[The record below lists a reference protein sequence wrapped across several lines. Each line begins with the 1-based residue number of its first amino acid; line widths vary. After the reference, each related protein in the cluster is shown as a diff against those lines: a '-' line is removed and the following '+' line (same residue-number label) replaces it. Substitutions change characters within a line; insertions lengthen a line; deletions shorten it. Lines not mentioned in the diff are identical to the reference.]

1 MRIGI
6 LGAGQLGRMLTL
18 DGMRLGHEFSLYDP
32 AGKASAGV
40 GTIYNDPDGQHLA
53 TFLNETD
60 VVTYEFEHLPLD
72 LVNRIATEKPVHPVP
87 RALQCCQNRTLE
99 KALFRDLGIN
109 TAPFE
114 VVESAEALQ
123 AATQRLGGRVVAKS
137 ATDGYDGKGQAV
149 LDTPEQ
155 APQAWPRLGCDT
167 AIAESFVPFRR
178 ELSIVAARG
187 QDGEMA
193 FYPLAEN
200 IHHQGILRFSIA
212 PAPHVTPELEDQAQ
226 RMIRTL
232 MNELGYVGVLAL
244 EMFET
249 EEGLVANEMAPRV
262 HNSGHWSQ
270 NGAVTSQF
278 ENHIRAVSGLP
289 LGETAALQPTCMI
302 NLIGETGPVAEILR
316 LPYTHLHLYGKAG
329 RSGRKV
335 GHINI
340 LADSLEELRWRAM
353 NTASLLPE
361 CPEFDWRP

>member
-40 GTIYNDPDGQHLA
+40 GTVYNDPDGQYLEA
-53 TFLNETD
+53 FLNDAD
-60 VVTYEFEHLPLD
+60 VVTYEFEHLPLE
-72 LVNRIATEKPVHPVP
+72 LVNRIATKKPVHPVP

-99 KALFRDLGIN
+99 KALFRDLGIS

-114 VVESAEALQ
+114 VVASAEALQ

-137 ATDGYDGKGQAV
+137 ATEGYDGKGQAV
-149 LDTPEQ
+149 LDAPEQ
-155 APQAWPRLGCDT
+155 AAEAWPRIGCDT
-167 AIAESFVPFRR
+167 AIAESFVAFKR
-178 ELSIVAARG
+178 ELSIVAVRG

-212 PAPHVTPELEDQAQ
+212 PAPHITPELEDQAQ

-289 LGETAALQPTCMI
+289 LGETAAFQPTCMI
-302 NLIGETGPVAEILR
+302 NLIGETGPVADILR

-329 RSGRKV
+329 RPGRKV

-353 NTASLLPE
+353 NTASLLPG
-361 CPEFDWRP
+361 CPDFDWRP

>member
-40 GTIYNDPDGQHLA
+40 GTIYNDPDGQHLG

-60 VVTYEFEHLPLD
+60 VVTYEFEHLPLE

-99 KALFRDLGIN
+99 KALFRDLGIS

-114 VVESAEALQ
+114 VVASAEELQ

-137 ATDGYDGKGQAV
+137 ATEGYDGKGQAV
-149 LDTPEQ
+149 LDSPEQ
-155 APQAWPRLGCDT
+155 APQAWPRIGCDT
-167 AIAESFVPFRR
+167 AIAESFVAFRR

-212 PAPHVTPELEDQAQ
+212 PAPHVTPDLEDQAQ

>member
-18 DGMRLGHEFSLYDP
+18 DGMRLGHDFSLYDP
-32 AGKASAGV
+32 AGKGSAGV
-40 GTIYNDPDGQHLA
+40 GTVYNDPDGQYLQ
-53 TFLNETD
+53 TFLNDVD
-60 VVTYEFEHLPLD
+60 VVTYEFEHLPLE
-72 LVNRIATEKPVHPVP
+72 LVNRIATEKTVHPVP
-87 RALQCCQNRTLE
+87 RALRCCQNRPLE
-99 KALFRDLGIN
+99 KALFKDLGIN

-114 VVESAEALQ
+114 TVDSAQALQ
-123 AATQRLGGRVVAKS
+123 AATKRLGGRVVAKS

-149 LDTPEQ
+149 LDNPDQ
-155 APQAWPRLGCDT
+155 ALDAWPDIGCDT
-167 AIAESFVPFRR
+167 AIAESFVPFHR
-178 ELSIVAARG
+178 ELSIVAVRG

-200 IHHQGILRFSIA
+200 IHHEGILRFSIA
-212 PAPHVTPELEDQAQ
+212 PAPGVTQDLEDQAQ

-244 EMFET
+244 EMFDT
-249 EEGLVANEMAPRV
+249 DEGLVANEMAPRV

-302 NLIGETGPVAEILR
+302 NLIGQTGPVSDILK
-316 LPYTHLHLYGKAG
+316 LPYTHLHLYGKAE
-329 RSGRKV
+329 RAGRKV

-340 LADSLEELRWRAM
+340 LAESLKELRWRTM
-353 NTASLLPE
+353 NTASLLPG
-361 CPEFDWRP
+361 CPDFSWHP

>member
-40 GTIYNDPDGQHLA
+40 GTVYNDPDGSQLEA
-53 TFLNETD
+53 FLNSVD

-72 LVNRIATEKPVHPVP
+72 LVNSIAMDKPVHPVP
-87 RALQCCQNRTLE
+87 RALQCCQNRIQE
-99 KALFRDLGIN
+99 KALFQELGIN

-114 VVESAEALQ
+114 AVDSAEALQ

-155 APQAWPRLGCDT
+155 AAEAWPRIGCNR
-167 AIAESFVPFRR
+167 AIAESFVPFQR
-178 ELSIVAARG
+178 ELSIVAVRAL
-187 QDGEMA
+187 DGEMA

-200 IHHQGILRFSIA
+200 IHHKGILRFSIA
-212 PAPHVTPELEDQAQ
+212 PAPRITPELEDQAQ

-289 LGETAALQPTCMI
+289 LGETAAFQPTCMI
-302 NLIGETGPVAEILR
+302 NLIGETGSIPDTLK
-316 LPYTHLHLYGKAG
+316 LPYTHLHLYGKAE
-329 RSGRKV
+329 RPGRKV

-353 NTASLLPE
+353 NTASLLPG
-361 CPEFDWRP
+361 CPDFDWRP

>member
-40 GTIYNDPDGQHLA
+40 GTIYNDPDGQHLG

-60 VVTYEFEHLPLD
+60 VVTYEFEHLPLE

-99 KALFRDLGIN
+99 KALFRDLGIS

-114 VVESAEALQ
+114 VVASAEELQ

-137 ATDGYDGKGQAV
+137 ATEGYDGKGQAV
-149 LDTPEQ
+149 LDSPEQ
-155 APQAWPRLGCDT
+155 APQAWPRIGCDT
-167 AIAESFVPFRR
+167 AIAESFVAFRR

-212 PAPHVTPELEDQAQ
+212 PAPHVTPDLEDQAQ

-302 NLIGETGPVAEILR
+302 NLIGEKGPVAEILR

>member
-40 GTIYNDPDGQHLA
+40 GTIYNDPDGQHLG

-60 VVTYEFEHLPLD
+60 VVTYEFEHLPLE

-99 KALFRDLGIN
+99 KALFRDLGIS

-114 VVESAEALQ
+114 VVASAEELQ

-137 ATDGYDGKGQAV
+137 ATEGYDGKGQAV
-149 LDTPEQ
+149 LDSPEQ
-155 APQAWPRLGCDT
+155 APQAWPRIGCDT
-167 AIAESFVPFRR
+167 AIAESFVAFRR

>member
-40 GTIYNDPDGQHLA
+40 GTIYNDPDGALLEN
-53 TFLNETD
+53 FLDSVD
-60 VVTYEFEHLPLD
+60 VITYEFEHLPLD
-72 LVNRIATEKPVHPVP
+72 LVNSIAMDKPVHPVP
-87 RALQCCQNRTLE
+87 RALQCCQNRTHE

-109 TAPFE
+109 TAAFE
-114 VVESAEALQ
+114 VVDSAASLR
-123 AATQRLGGRVVAKS
+123 AATERLGGRVVAKS

-149 LDTPEQ
+149 LDAPEQ
-155 APQAWPRLGCDT
+155 ADDAWPRIGCDR
-167 AIAESFVPFRR
+167 AIAESFVPFQR
-178 ELSIVAARG
+178 ELSIVAVRG
-187 QDGEMA
+187 KDGETA

-200 IHHQGILRFSIA
+200 IHHEGILRFSIA
-212 PAPHVTPELEDQAQ
+212 PAPHITPELEEQAQ

-232 MNELGYVGVLAL
+232 MNELDYVGVLAL

-289 LGETAALQPTCMI
+289 LGDTSALHSTCML
-302 NLIGETGPVAEILR
+302 NLIGRIGSVPELLR
-316 LPYTHLHLYGKAG
+316 LPYTHLHLYGKAE
-329 RSGRKV
+329 RPGRKV

-353 NTASLLPE
+353 NTASLLPG

>member
-40 GTIYNDPDGQHLA
+40 GTIYNDPDGHQLE
-53 TFLNETD
+53 TFLNEVD
-60 VVTYEFEHLPLD
+60 VITYEFEHLPLE
-72 LVNRIATEKPVHPVP
+72 LVNSIAMDKPVHPVP
-87 RALQCCQNRTLE
+87 RALQSCQNRTLE

-109 TAPFE
+109 TAAFE
-114 VVESAEALQ
+114 VVDSAETLE
-123 AATQRLGGRVVAKS
+123 AATRRLGGRVVAKS

-149 LDTPEQ
+149 LDAPEQ
-155 APQAWPRLGCDT
+155 AADAWPRIGCDR
-167 AIAESFVPFRR
+167 AIAESFVPFHR
-178 ELSIVAARG
+178 ELSIVAVRAP
-187 QDGEMA
+187 DGEMA

-200 IHHQGILRFSIA
+200 IHHEGILRFSIA
-212 PAPHVTPELEDQAQ
+212 PAPRVTPDLEDSAQ

-249 EEGLVANEMAPRV
+249 DDGLVANEMAPRV

-278 ENHIRAVSGLP
+278 ENHVRAVSGLP
-289 LGETAALQPTCMI
+289 LGETAAFQPTCMI
-302 NLIGETGPVAEILR
+302 NLIGEMGPIPDILK
-316 LPYTHLHLYGKAG
+316 LPYTHLHLYGKAA
-329 RSGRKV
+329 RPGRKV

-340 LADSLEELRWRAM
+340 LADSLEELRWRVM
-353 NTASLLPE
+353 NTASLLPG
-361 CPEFDWRP
+361 CPDFDWRP

>member
-40 GTIYNDPDGQHLA
+40 GTIYNDPDGQHLG

-60 VVTYEFEHLPLD
+60 VVTYEFEHLPLE

-99 KALFRDLGIN
+99 KALFRDLGIS

-114 VVESAEALQ
+114 VVASAEELQ

-137 ATDGYDGKGQAV
+137 ATEGYDGKGQAV
-149 LDTPEQ
+149 LDSPEQ
-155 APQAWPRLGCDT
+155 APQAWPRIGCDT
-167 AIAESFVPFRR
+167 AIAESFVAFRR

-187 QDGEMA
+187 QDGAMA